1 MPEHVNIRDRNTLSC
16 AHPEVYMSTFG
27 IGIRSLALT
36 LKYTVSFEKGNL
48 FHKTPNVSSGM
59 PVDQT
64 HEQNIKIGKG
74 PQYAVGII
82 ESHCA

>member
-1 MPEHVNIRDRNTLSC
+1 MPDG
-16 AHPEVYMSTFG
+16 YMSTFG
-27 IGIRSLALT
+27 IGIRSLVLI

-59 PVDQT
+59 SVEQT
-64 HEQNIKIGKG
+64 HEQNNKIVKG

-82 ESHCA
+82 ESHCT